1 MKKNI
6 LIISLAVFCF
16 ACGSQSSGEKTVET
30 TEAAKTS
37 ITDNPDFE
45 KGLNLLVK
53 SDCLG
58 CHKTNEMSIGPAYNA
73 IGKKYESTEANINLL
88 AEKIQK
94 GGSGNW
100 GQVPMAAHQ
109 NISKEDAVAMV
120 KYILLL
126 KDEK

>member
-6 LIISLAVFCF
+6 LILSLSIFCF
-16 ACGSQSSGEKTVET
+16 ACGGGKSESGSGGS
-30 TEAAKTS
+30 S

-45 KGLNLLVK
+45 KGLNMVVK

-58 CHKTNEMSIGPAYNA
+58 CHKTSEVSVGPAYNL
-73 IGKKYESTEANINLL
+73 IGKKYENTEANINLL
-88 AEKIQK
+88 AEKVQK

-100 GQVPMAAHQ
+100 GTVPMAGHT
-109 NISKEDAVAMV
+109 NLSKEDAVAMV

>member
-1 MKKNI
+1 MKTNI
-6 LIISLAVFCF
+6 LILSLSIFCF
-16 ACGSQSSGEKTVET
+16 ACGGGKNESASGGS
-30 TEAAKTS
+30 S

-45 KGLNLLVK
+45 KGLNLVVK

-58 CHKTNEMSIGPAYNA
+58 CHKTSEKLIGPAYNL
-73 IGKKYESTEANINLL
+73 IGQKYENTEANINLL
-88 AEKIQK
+88 AEKIIK

-100 GQVPMAAHQ
+100 GSVPMAGHGT
-109 NISKEDAVAMV
+109 ISKEDAVAMV